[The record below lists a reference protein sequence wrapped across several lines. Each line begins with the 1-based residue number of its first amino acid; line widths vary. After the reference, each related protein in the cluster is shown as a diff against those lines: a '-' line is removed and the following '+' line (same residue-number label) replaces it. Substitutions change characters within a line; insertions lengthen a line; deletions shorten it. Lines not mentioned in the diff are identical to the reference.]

1 MSNPVPGWYTDPLD
15 GSQQRFWDGTEW
27 TEQVQSFNPQLGLPQ
42 NGTTTPQPGA
52 SSPTPVADT
61 PAVAPIQAT
70 QQPAQVNVGFNPVQ
84 QYSDYGTSPAG
95 YAPTVTTTST
105 PKVGAIVAI
114 IVAVVVLVAV
124 VGGIIS
130 GIMGGSSLPEVIED
144 EISDS
149 QREKQRDE
157 PFSLD
162 GDFTPIGT
170 VVDDGTWITVPKKDV
185 DGEDAIVKH
194 RMKSVDL
201 ATAAQRDAVIE
212 DHEEAAEYEN
222 IYFVRV
228 ETQRV
233 EGAPLVYE
241 SFYDFTPVDK
251 DGNELVE
258 LYAYTADCDFN
269 YFRDSDPEDAILES
283 CIAVGTNGALKP
295 GGVNY
300 SDRYAQYAPNDGGK
314 ITLILPE
321 EN

>member
-1 MSNPVPGWYTDPLD
+1 
-15 GSQQRFWDGTEW
+15 
-27 TEQVQSFNPQLGLPQ
+27 
-42 NGTTTPQPGA
+42 
-52 SSPTPVADT
+52 
-61 PAVAPIQAT
+61 
-70 QQPAQVNVGFNPVQ
+70 VGV
-84 QYSDYGTSPAG
+84 
-95 YAPTVTTTST
+95 
-105 PKVGAIVAI
+105 IVAI
-114 IVAVVVLVAV
+114 IVAIVVLFAV

-130 GIMGGSSLPEVIED
+130 NATGDSSLPEVVED

-149 QREKQRDE
+149 QRDKQRDE

-162 GDFTPIGT
+162 GDFTPVGT
-170 VVDDGTWITVPKKDV
+170 VVDDGSWITVPKKDL

-201 ATAAQRDAVIE
+201 ATASQQAAVIK

-233 EGAPLVYE
+233 EGASLAYE

-258 LYAYTADCDFN
+258 LYTYTEDCDFD
-269 YFRDSDPEDAILES
+269 YFRDSDPQDATIES

-295 GGVNY
+295 GGVTY

-321 EN
+321 